1 MCGTQPSASDTACD
15 VVVTG
20 RPGLPPIAAA
30 TSPAWQG
37 SHLDGI
43 RRPLLRHSPTVGPLG
58 IPLPA
63 VPHYIFANSLH
74 AFEKLPSFQI
84 SKLTAPLLST
94 TLCRSNFCRFCFWR
108 SRALR
113 GTMLARGYNP
123 FSCTTHMFSLA
134 NLASDC
140 LKA

>member
-74 AFEKLPSFQI
+74 AFEKLPSYQI

-94 TLCRSNFCRFCFWR
+94 PRTFVDQTSADSVSGDLALSEVRCLLEDVTHFGVLTCSASLTWR
-108 SRALR
+108 R
-113 GTMLARGYNP
+113 TV
-123 FSCTTHMFSLA
+123 
-134 NLASDC
+134 
-140 LKA
+140 